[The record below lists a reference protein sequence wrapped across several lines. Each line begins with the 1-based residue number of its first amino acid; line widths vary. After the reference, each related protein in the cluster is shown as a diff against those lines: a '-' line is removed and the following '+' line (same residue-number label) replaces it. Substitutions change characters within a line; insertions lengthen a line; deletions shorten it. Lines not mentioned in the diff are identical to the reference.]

1 MKKIITLIMI
11 GITICFTSCSS
22 CKHIEDTN
30 GDDDYSLC
38 QITNENII
46 NGMNSISMS
55 SVKTSKNNS
64 HTLRI
69 NKFSGVN
76 SIYKETIKNTI
87 VTINAKVTLN
97 SGNLRVVVVGNKEIL
112 FDFVINGSSTYTLPS
127 NVSSYQIKIAGET
140 AKFKI
145 EYTISYK

>member
-1 MKKIITLIMI
+1 MKKVIIFLMI
-11 GITICFTSCSS
+11 IFTSCFISCSS
-22 CKHIEDTN
+22 CKHIDDTN

-38 QITNENII
+38 QISDENII
-46 NGMNSISMS
+46 NGMNSISAGS
-55 SVKTSKNNS
+55 IKTSKNNS

-76 SIYKETIKNTI
+76 SIYKEIIKNST
-87 VTINAKVTLN
+87 VTINAKVTLD

-127 NVSSYQIKIAGET
+127 NVGSYQIKIAGET

-145 EYTISYK
+145 EYTIAYI